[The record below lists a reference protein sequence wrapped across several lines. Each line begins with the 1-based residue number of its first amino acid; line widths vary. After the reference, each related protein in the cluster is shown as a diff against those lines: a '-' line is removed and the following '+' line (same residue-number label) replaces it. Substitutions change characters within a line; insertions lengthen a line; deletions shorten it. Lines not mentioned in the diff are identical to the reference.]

1 MLAQQH
7 VAINLNDYRLDT
19 RQPDVKYT
27 QELGKTE
34 SLLSTIGVDGVNK
47 FSKVIVDLYE
57 R

>member
-7 VAINLNDYRLDT
+7 VAINLNDYHLDT
-19 RQPDVKYT
+19 RQPDVKHT
-27 QELGKTE
+27 QESGKTE